1 MPRDRPAQRKR
12 CASPTKPLFDERR
25 CSRID
30 CARRVREGVPRP
42 RDRPR
47 RQPHVLPAQQSA
59 RQGGRKI
66 RCLPRYRKRS
76 SRAGDIF
83 AERTALRVHRHLA
96 NNLSRCG
103 DSGRATGPH
112 PGRLALAP
120 TRVSHAGRVYGLP
133 TGRNDPGQ
141 ACFATQ
147 TAGTRTA
154 KIVAPASRSQA
165 HTLDALPSLNGVRPD
180 HSRV

>member
-12 CASPTKPLFDERR
+12 CASPTKPLFDGRR
-25 CSRID
+25 FSRID

-76 SRAGDIF
+76 SRAGGIF
-83 AERTALRVHRHLA
+83 AGRPALRVHRRLA

-103 DSGRATGPH
+103 DSGRATGLH
-112 PGRLALAP
+112 RGRLALAP

-133 TGRNDPGQ
+133 SGRKGPGQ

-147 TAGTRTA
+147 TAGTRIA
-154 KIVAPASRSQA
+154 KIVARASRSQA
-165 HTLDALPSLNGVRPD
+165 YTMEAQPSLNGIRLD
-180 HSRV
+180 RSRV

>member
-1 MPRDRPAQRKR
+1 GQGG
-12 CASPTKPLFDERR
+12 ASPNEPLYDEGQG
-25 CSRID
+25 SRVES
-30 CARRVREGVPRP
+30 ARRVREGFARP

-47 RQPHVLPAQQSA
+47 REPHVLPAQQSA

-112 PGRLALAP
+112 PGRLAFAP
-120 TRVSHAGRVYGLP
+120 TRVRHAARVYGLP

-147 TAGTRTA
+147 TAGTRIA

-165 HTLDALPSLNGVRPD
+165 YTMEAQPSLKGVRPD